1 MPTALQRAASAV
13 LPLSLQRRRIRQA
26 TELILS
32 NVNLYASVSGLHLAD
47 SGRRMVMELRAPVAL
62 PAATADALR
71 RYLARKLHQTI
82 GLRLDP
88 ERLYLVSLPPRDVAS
103 RDTPSSPSL
112 RRQIKEL
119 PQWPDT
125 AVGAPAPGSVA
136 ANDSALRSRALRPPA
151 LVARGAVRDAGDS
164 PPPAFELPDDPR
176 WTADAVQVQELSA
189 TDVANGFA
197 ATQPASELDM
207 DMAGAARRAREVHGS
222 G

>member
-1 MPTALQRAASAV
+1 
-13 LPLSLQRRRIRQA
+13 
-26 TELILS
+26 
-32 NVNLYASVSGLHLAD
+32 
-47 SGRRMVMELRAPVAL
+47 MELRAPVAL

-125 AVGAPAPGSVA
+125 AVGAPALTGRSPGCT
-136 ANDSALRSRALRPPA
+136 P
-151 LVARGAVRDAGDS
+151 
-164 PPPAFELPDDPR
+164 
-176 WTADAVQVQELSA
+176 
-189 TDVANGFA
+189 
-197 ATQPASELDM
+197 
-207 DMAGAARRAREVHGS
+207 
-222 G
+222 